1 MMDVRPHASHAALP
15 LVTLLFAVILAVTL
29 APAAGCGSAQL
40 SLQPQ
45 PRSFTWRD
53 YEDVYGA
60 WTKDADEFEFGR
72 LSDVL
77 NATATFQSWEF
88 RWAYVVRYA
97 HDYSLSTEARTETL
111 RASLQDAEQQH
122 RFFVTLSGSNFRESD
137 LTRESSA
144 WRVLLVDERGEQT
157 VPIEVEKVDV
167 TAAEKVYFPSVSP
180 FRHAFRI
187 VFPAFRP
194 DGSPTIP
201 PDARYVLLRFTG
213 ARGAV
218 DLRWDFVGGRTASP

>member
-1 MMDVRPHASHAALP
+1 MRDVAPQERQKAWTVVALLLAAA
-15 LVTLLFAVILAVTL
+15 TAT
-29 APAAGCGSAQL
+29 GCGAAQL
-40 SLQPQ
+40 SLRPQ

-53 YEDVYGA
+53 YEDVYDA

-72 LSDVL
+72 LTDVL

-88 RWAYVVRYA
+88 RWAYIVRYA
-97 HDYSLSTEARTETL
+97 HDYSLSTEARTEML
-111 RASLQDAEQQH
+111 RASLEDAEQQH
-122 RFFVTLSGSNFRESD
+122 RFFVTLSGSDYRESD
-137 LTRESSA
+137 LTKEDSA
-144 WRVLLVDERGEQT
+144 WRVLLIDERGEQT
-157 VPIEVEKVDV
+157 VPIEVEKVDA
-167 TAAEKVYFPSVSP
+167 TPAEKVYFPSISP

-213 ARGAV
+213 ARGSV
-218 DLRWDFVGGRTASP
+218 DLRWDFVRGRTPPPVD

>member
-1 MMDVRPHASHAALP
+1 MRVVRPESRTVAAAL
-15 LVTLLFAVILAVTL
+15 LVG
-29 APAAGCGSAQL
+29 AAALVPSTGCGSAQV
-40 SLQPQ
+40 SMQPQ

-53 YEDVYGA
+53 YEEVYEA
-60 WTKDADEFEFGR
+60 WTRDADEFEFGR

-97 HDYSLSTEARTETL
+97 HDYSLSTEARTEML
-111 RASLQDAEQQH
+111 RASLDDAEQQH
-122 RFFVTLSGSNFRESD
+122 RFFVTLSGDDYRESD
-137 LTRESSA
+137 LTREDSA
-144 WRVLLVDERGEQT
+144 WRVLLIDETGEQT
-157 VPIEVEKVDV
+157 VPIEVDKVDA
-167 TAAEKVYFPSVSP
+167 TAADKVYFPSISP

-187 VFPAFRP
+187 VFPAYRP

-218 DLRWDFVGGRTASP
+218 DLRWDFTRGRTSQPAD